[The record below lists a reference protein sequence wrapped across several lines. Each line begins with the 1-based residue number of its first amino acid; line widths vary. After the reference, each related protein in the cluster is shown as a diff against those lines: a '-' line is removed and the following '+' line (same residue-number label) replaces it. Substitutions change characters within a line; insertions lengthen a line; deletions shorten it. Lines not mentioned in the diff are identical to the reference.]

1 MQGRSLA
8 GPVLSRAAVRRR
20 RDAGGVRSRFSCER
34 APTTAHLTA
43 ARSPSGECARRRGS
57 RGGAATRSSLVAMAA
72 AAVWREQG
80 GKKWPRVWGGAGVA
94 PFVPARNTAG
104 RPIPDRRPGSRLA
117 SWAGK
122 WPTQAEEGDARRAV
136 SAALLLAVGLRAQE
150 EAAEQAAG

>member
-1 MQGRSLA
+1 
-8 GPVLSRAAVRRR
+8 
-20 RDAGGVRSRFSCER
+20 
-34 APTTAHLTA
+34 
-43 ARSPSGECARRRGS
+43 
-57 RGGAATRSSLVAMAA
+57 MAA

-122 WPTQAEEGDARRAV
+122 RPTRAEEGDARRAV
-136 SAALLLAVGLRAQE
+136 SAARLLAVGLRAQE
-150 EAAEQAAG
+150 EAAEQAAGRFRAWVSWTVTVFYCFFYFSEAFSIEF